1 MPMGSAAFMRSG
13 SADPL
18 GVLVPKMPG
27 SRIPRPGGRDVVE
40 DVEETL
46 EDEELDDEVEDAEDL
61 DPDAAPAA
69 TPPATP
75 GREGDAEV
83 ESIQEILVKQEARDG
98 EEEADDEDPVL
109 SLTREERLEP
119 LAVKVVPP
127 QPTEFICQNC
137 YLVKHRSQLKDKAKM
152 LCRDCA

>member
-1 MPMGSAAFMRSG
+1 M
-13 SADPL
+13 
-18 GVLVPKMPG
+18 
-27 SRIPRPGGRDVVE
+27 E
-40 DVEETL
+40 DVDETL
-46 EDEELDDEVEDAEDL
+46 EDEELEDDAEEADDL
-61 DPDAAPAA
+61 DPEAAPAA
-69 TPPATP
+69 PATP
-75 GREGDAEV
+75 GREDAEV

-119 LAVKVVPP
+119 LATKVVPP